1 MAKFNLFDKE
11 YCTFKNINDWKNIL
25 QHISMVNVK
34 IKTPVLPGTGF
45 IVKMVQMHVQFFK
58 KRLEFLHIEKPH
70 VNDTIL
76 ENIQYTIGPMKY
88 NDKNIGYQI
97 MIKNTTIIQK

>member
-1 MAKFNLFDKE
+1 MFSSL
-11 YCTFKNINDWKNIL
+11 
-25 QHISMVNVK
+25 
-34 IKTPVLPGTGF
+34 
-45 IVKMVQMHVQFFK
+45 K